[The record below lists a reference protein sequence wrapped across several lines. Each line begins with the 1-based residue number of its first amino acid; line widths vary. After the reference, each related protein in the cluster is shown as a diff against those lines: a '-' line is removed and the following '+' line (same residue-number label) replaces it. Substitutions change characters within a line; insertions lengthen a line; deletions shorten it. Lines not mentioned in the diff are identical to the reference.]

1 MSTKLASPATKPA
14 TPAKGAAPADA
25 TAQAKSSP
33 RHVLAPVEIK
43 LPTGTKLRIERDRVV
58 AEGKLGKVSRV
69 FPIGALG
76 LEVKGDKAS
85 LRLLLPVRKRNR
97 ALLLTWE
104 RHLMNLLTGVSSGF
118 EAHCKAVA
126 AHFPMKLSSKDGS
139 VLIENFL
146 NEKLPRRSKLIG
158 ETKAEIAGDV
168 VVLKGNDIE
177 AVGQSA
183 ANLERATHIRN
194 YDPRVF
200 QDGVY
205 IVVKARPMEVS

>member
-1 MSTKLASPATKPA
+1 MDLAVPA
-14 TPAKGAAPADA
+14 GA
-25 TAQAKSSP
+25 
-33 RHVLAPVEIK
+33 
-43 LPTGTKLRIERDRVV
+43 KLRLEKDHVV
-58 AEGKLGKVSRV
+58 VEGKLGKVSRT
-69 FPIGALG
+69 FPVGALG
-76 LEVKGDKAS
+76 LTVKGDKAV
-85 LRLLLPVRKRNR
+85 LQLLLPVRKRTR

-104 RHLMNLLTGVSSGF
+104 RHLGNLLTGVTVGF
-118 EAHCKAVA
+118 EAQLKAVA
-126 AHFPMKLSSKDGS
+126 AHFPMKLSSRDGQ

-146 NEKLPRRSKLIG
+146 NEKQPRRSKLLG
-158 ETKAEIAGDV
+158 ATVAEVAGDV

-205 IVVKARPMEVS
+205 ITIKPHPREAAA

>member
-1 MSTKLASPATKPA
+1 MSTKPTTPPTRPAA
-14 TPAKGAAPADA
+14 PAKGPAPSVAAAPAKA
-25 TAQAKSSP
+25 TA
-33 RHVLAPVEIK
+33 RHALAPVEIK
-43 LPTGTKLRIERDRVV
+43 LPTGTKLRLEGGRVV
-58 AEGKLGKVSRV
+58 AEGKLGKVPRV

-85 LRLLLPVRKRNR
+85 LSLLLPPRKRNR

-104 RHLMNLLTGVSSGF
+104 RHLMNLLTGVSTGF

-126 AHFPMKLSSKDGS
+126 AHFPMKLSTKDNS

-194 YDPRVF
+194 FDPRVF

-205 IVVKARPMEVS
+205 IVVKARPMGVS